1 MLKIKLIL
9 KNQSF
14 YLAPYRPIFHEVAM
28 KLLLKR
34 FEIFC
39 FFKYNREKEL
49 GGTAMNDKKITTELS
64 ELGVEIPTYFDDV
77 TFEDIETALRELLLL
92 IQNTHSVKNLGPE
105 LI

>member
-1 MLKIKLIL
+1 
-9 KNQSF
+9 
-14 YLAPYRPIFHEVAM
+14 
-28 KLLLKR
+28 
-34 FEIFC
+34 
-39 FFKYNREKEL
+39 
-49 GGTAMNDKKITTELS
+49 MNDKKITTELS